1 MSKNFGLGSRSMR
14 KAGIFALKNAEMVG
28 AISFQTSADL
38 GQRWAQF
45 CEFASEHGV
54 RQMEYVDGELVVEY
68 GNQLAARVREN
79 LNRSTAETH
88 ADTEPPSI
96 GASTAQNRISAVNT
110 VMTLATQGEWVPIS
124 PTSSTQCGIS
134 KRTHVRQVPPSGLN
148 RDNLQ
153 RALSALDARGY
164 AITCLARELGLR
176 SKEASLLDAKSALDD
191 ASKSEAVTIEYGTKG
206 GKPRRVTVI
215 SDRQLTA
222 LQRAAE
228 AQGFARAVMPAEENW
243 QSWRETGLRRI
254 RETLQEFGIRG
265 IHELRSAY
273 ACDRYEQLTGFHA
286 PVLGGNAPTDLDRKA
301 RQQISAELG
310 HSRIDIT
317 NAYLGG
323 QR

>member
-1 MSKNFGLGSRSMR
+1 MSKNFGLGSRSMK
-14 KAGIFALKNAEMVG
+14 KAGMFALKHAEMVG
-28 AISFQTSADL
+28 AISFQTAADL
-38 GQRWAQF
+38 GQRWGQF

-54 RQMEYVDGELVVEY
+54 RQMEYVDGALVVEY
-68 GNQLAARVREN
+68 GNQLAARVREK

-88 ADTEPPSI
+88 ADAEPPTI

-110 VMTLATQGEWVPIS
+110 VMTLATQGQWVPIS
-124 PTSSTQCGIS
+124 PTSSTECGIP
-134 KRTHVRQVPPSGLN
+134 KRTHVRIVPPTGLN
-148 RDNLQ
+148 RDHLQ
-153 RALSALDARGY
+153 PTLSRLDARGY
-164 AITCLARELGLR
+164 AITCLARDLGLR
-176 SKEASLLDAKSALDD
+176 SKEASLLDAVSALNE
-191 ASKSEAVTIEYGTKG
+191 AIKTGAVTIKHGTKG
-206 GKPRRVTVI
+206 GRSRTFSLS
-215 SDRQLTA
+215 SDWQLAA

-228 AQGFARAVMPAEENW
+228 VQGFARALMPAEEDW

-254 RETLQEFGIRG
+254 RETLQELGIRG

-273 ACDRYEQLTGFHA
+273 ACDRYEQLTGFRA
-286 PVLGGNAPTDLDRKA
+286 PVLGGKAPPELDRKA